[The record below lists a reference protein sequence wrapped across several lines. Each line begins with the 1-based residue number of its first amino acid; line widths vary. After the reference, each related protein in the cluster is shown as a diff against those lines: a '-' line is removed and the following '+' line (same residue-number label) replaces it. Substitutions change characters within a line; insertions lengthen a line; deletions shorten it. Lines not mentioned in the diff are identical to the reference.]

1 MDAFTLDFNDYYED
15 ILSAFKVV
23 FGYKYSSIIDER
35 MSNVLITTYSNYE
48 GIKEYY
54 DFLEDAM
61 SKELC
66 IKFLNKIGYDLTL
79 ENYVDDFD
87 EKIKEL
93 INIYLDGEYAFKP
106 TFQVFPDT
114 FRAFNEDEST
124 LCNSDTIIN
133 NRIKFINNI
142 LNKNINKDTYYEFIK
157 TDEYKELMKL
167 IEKYNDIYISLC
179 DEMNTYLESVKKY
192 KNHYIEELRRYNKII
207 DTKINE
213 LYESIKDYFNYDIK
227 DELFETRLES
237 KLLIEYFNKECEEKL
252 KSDKASEKEK
262 NIILVKREKYLSKD
276 DVPNSELV
284 DIITQKREEKNEEV
298 QREFIYESDTFK
310 SATSNFMDCYESKEY
325 IYRMIKNKRVCVHAG
340 MFNGKFIPLMFLTI
354 RNGECGTLDYIS
366 LHELIH
372 ALESESIE
380 NDNYRCGFE
389 PMIFF
394 GERSPHIYIHP
405 KRKYERLNETIT
417 DLFALEVVEILHS
430 LGIYFMDEKTRTKKS
445 PGNSNTSIILKKLLS
460 PFMERYRD
468 LIIDARITGNM
479 DNLYNH
485 IGKNNFE
492 ELNDIIDYID
502 MLIEMGL
509 PLKLNEKCMDDK
521 LVVEYINELKKL
533 SNVYTD
539 MDEYYKSYVSN
550 KIKIK

>member
-1 MDAFTLDFNDYYED
+1 
-15 ILSAFKVV
+15 
-23 FGYKYSSIIDER
+23 
-35 MSNVLITTYSNYE
+35 
-48 GIKEYY
+48 
-54 DFLEDAM
+54 
-61 SKELC
+61 
-66 IKFLNKIGYDLTL
+66 
-79 ENYVDDFD
+79 
-87 EKIKEL
+87 
-93 INIYLDGEYAFKP
+93 
-106 TFQVFPDT
+106 
-114 FRAFNEDEST
+114 
-124 LCNSDTIIN
+124 
-133 NRIKFINNI
+133 
-142 LNKNINKDTYYEFIK
+142 
-157 TDEYKELMKL
+157 
-167 IEKYNDIYISLC
+167 
-179 DEMNTYLESVKKY
+179 
-192 KNHYIEELRRYNKII
+192 
-207 DTKINE
+207 
-213 LYESIKDYFNYDIK
+213 
-227 DELFETRLES
+227 
-237 KLLIEYFNKECEEKL
+237 
-252 KSDKASEKEK
+252 
-262 NIILVKREKYLSKD
+262 
-276 DVPNSELV
+276 
-284 DIITQKREEKNEEV
+284 
-298 QREFIYESDTFK
+298 
-310 SATSNFMDCYESKEY
+310 MDCYESKEY

-354 RNGECGTLDYIS
+354 RNGECGTLDYICI
-366 LHELIH
+366 HELIH
-372 ALESESIE
+372 ALESESIDK
-380 NDNYRCGFE
+380 DNYRCGFE

-417 DLFALEVVEILHS
+417 DLYALEVVEILHS

-509 PLKLNEKCMDDK
+509 SLKLNEKCMDDK

-550 KIKIK
+550 KTKIK